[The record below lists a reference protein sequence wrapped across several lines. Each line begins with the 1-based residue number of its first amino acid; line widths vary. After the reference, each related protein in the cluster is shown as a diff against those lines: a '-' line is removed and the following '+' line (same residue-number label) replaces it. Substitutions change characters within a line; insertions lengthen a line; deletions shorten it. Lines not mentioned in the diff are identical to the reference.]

1 MSSRIFIDRYQHY
14 TENSIKCRRLA
25 GTADEPA
32 RTTHIY
38 RSVACARRQHMRTRY
53 TTHAR
58 QRQARATTTR
68 HWPAAPGAPRHA
80 PLAIPRR
87 PLGQPRAKRALPALR
102 PATCAPRQ
110 LQRAEEGV
118 VVSPPPRR
126 RCPPQRRPHAHHH
139 PWVGWSCPAQQDT
152 GNPARHC
159 QLRAGNQQISG
170 ASGTRSGTSLL
181 RYQRR
186 WVRAGATHQRSAC
199 RPRLAACRSS
209 RRDPR
214 PECRACS

>member
-1 MSSRIFIDRYQHY
+1 MSSRIFIDGYQHY

-102 PATCAPRQ
+102 PAALAPRQ
-110 LQRAEEGV
+110 LQREEGGM
-118 VVSPPPRR
+118 SRSEAATAPPLPAAPPP
-126 RCPPQRRPHAHHH
+126 A
-139 PWVGWSCPAQQDT
+139 
-152 GNPARHC
+152 
-159 QLRAGNQQISG
+159 
-170 ASGTRSGTSLL
+170 
-181 RYQRR
+181 
-186 WVRAGATHQRSAC
+186 
-199 RPRLAACRSS
+199 RPRPSS
-209 RRDPR
+209 RSKVLSCVQGHVNPGQTLSVQGQESGVR
-214 PECRACS
+214 EGQG

>member
-1 MSSRIFIDRYQHY
+1 M
-14 TENSIKCRRLA
+14 L
-25 GTADEPA
+25 
-32 RTTHIY
+32 
-38 RSVACARRQHMRTRY
+38 TRY
-53 TTHAR
+53 TTYRRLLHAR
-58 QRQARATTTR
+58 AST
-68 HWPAAPGAPRHA
+68 
-80 PLAIPRR
+80 
-87 PLGQPRAKRALPALR
+87 KRLR
-102 PATCAPRQ
+102 PAASGPPKHAPPAASRRLLRQ
-110 LQRAEEGV
+110 SRAKPALPCLSNGTLAPLQPQREEEGV
-118 VVSPPPRR
+118 APKLPSRR

-209 RRDPR
+209 RRDPCEIR
-214 PECRACS
+214 GQNVERALDHVERALDVSDLQ